1 MLKISEQVVIPEDEL
16 EFTAIRA
23 QGAGGQHVNKVST
36 AIHLRFD
43 IQASSLPEF
52 HKQRL
57 LQHKDHRIS
66 GDGIVVIK
74 SQEFRS
80 QQKNK
85 DEAMQRLAAL
95 IKAATVVMKT
105 RKATRPSRA
114 AKRRRAD
121 QKTRRGQVKALR
133 GRVKNIE

>member
-1 MLKISEQVVIPEDEL
+1 MLKISEQVTIPEDEL
-16 EFTAIRA
+16 ELTAIRA

-43 IQASSLPEF
+43 IAASSLPDF
-52 HKQRL
+52 YKQRL
-57 LQHKDHRIS
+57 LAYNDHRIS
-66 GDGIVVIK
+66 GEGIIVIK
-74 SQEFRS
+74 SQAYRS

-85 DEAMQRLAAL
+85 DAALQRLSAL
-95 IKAATVVMKT
+95 IAAATVVKKT

-121 QKTRRGQVKALR
+121 QKTRRGQVKVLR
-133 GRVKNIE
+133 GKVKSNE